1 MLWQECSCDDLAT
14 ELQRSVLA
22 SPLWANAEA
31 VERLAEEV
39 ARMGDEDVARELG
52 STAA

>member
-1 MLWQECSCDDLAT
+1 M
-14 ELQRSVLA
+14 VLA

-31 VERLAEEV
+31 IGRLAEEV
-39 ARMGDEDVARELG
+39 AQMGDEDVARELG